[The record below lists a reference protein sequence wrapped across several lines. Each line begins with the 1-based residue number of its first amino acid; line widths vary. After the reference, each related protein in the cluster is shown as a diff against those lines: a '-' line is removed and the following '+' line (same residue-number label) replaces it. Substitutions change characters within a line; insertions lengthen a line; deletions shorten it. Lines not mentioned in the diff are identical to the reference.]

1 MVPKDPGMLLSY
13 VNLKLRDYYSDLEAL
28 CDDLD
33 VSLAETEEKLNNIG
47 YFYNKEKN
55 QFISGGL

>member
-33 VSLAETEEKLNNIG
+33 VSLAETEEKLNSIG